1 MVKFLVIFLLPFI
14 ITKEKEFSLTDS
26 ILQWASKH
34 NITISSKLTPEFLSV
49 NHKKFRANSD
59 ITINE
64 TILSIPFDSIITPS
78 KLLSLSTK
86 KLKEIYT
93 NMKTN
98 NETKKIFRTASTQ
111 EQTFMALAHY
121 ISMTTKK
128 SKKIKN
134 EYGAYYDSYQD
145 NIDSYPITFSEEELN
160 LLTKTNLGFMISQAK
175 AALNSELE
183 YIRTN
188 FNISSFIPEEFL
200 RYRLLTV
207 SKSYNIKNI
216 SSIVPLADFFPLAL
230 DDSIANVKWIYNDT
244 TNIFSIF
251 AIRPI
256 KKEEVLKMKAVTMPN
271 ANYLLYYG
279 VTFANN
285 NYIQPM
291 RMAVIHPRW
300 KQSDNLT
307 MTLPAVEFDLSDEG
321 FIGASIESYRELGL
335 RRYNMNNIDDTG
347 YQLMLKNLMYYQED
361 YDSIKEK
368 DFYDVVLLNENRINI
383 RRVVD
388 LEKLLLSNRIRL
400 LKEIID
406 DREKER
412 KKKKDL

>member
-256 KKEEVLKMKAVTMPN
+256 KKEEVLKKV
-271 ANYLLYYG
+271 
-279 VTFANN
+279 
-285 NYIQPM
+285 
-291 RMAVIHPRW
+291 
-300 KQSDNLT
+300 
-307 MTLPAVEFDLSDEG
+307 LSS
-321 FIGASIESYRELGL
+321 IASLW
-335 RRYNMNNIDDTG
+335 
-347 YQLMLKNLMYYQED
+347 QE
-361 YDSIKEK
+361 
-368 DFYDVVLLNENRINI
+368 
-383 RRVVD
+383 
-388 LEKLLLSNRIRL
+388 
-400 LKEIID
+400 
-406 DREKER
+406 
-412 KKKKDL
+412 